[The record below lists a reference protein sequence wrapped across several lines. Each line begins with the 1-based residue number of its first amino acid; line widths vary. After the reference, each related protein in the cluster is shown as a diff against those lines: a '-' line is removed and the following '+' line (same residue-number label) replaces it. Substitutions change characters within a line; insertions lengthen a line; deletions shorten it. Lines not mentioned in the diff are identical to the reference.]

1 MGIFKNEEAENRD
14 DVLNRDV
21 ESVLISTGP
30 TAVNHDVVRVV
41 FVRNYVQAEAKVGWA
56 ATSDFSG
63 IVRGLQEQAHE
74 LGGDAV
80 LNCHFEEQFIR
91 EEDGKLLM
99 SQVGY
104 GTVVMTK
111 ITRF

>member
-1 MGIFKNEEAENRD
+1 MGIFKNEADENRD
-14 DVLNRDV
+14 DVLDRNV
-21 ESVLISTGP
+21 ESVLVSTGP
-30 TAVNHDVVRVV
+30 TAVNHDVVKVV
-41 FVRNYVQAEAKVGWA
+41 FVRNYVQVEPKAGWS

-63 IVRGLQEQAHE
+63 LVRGLQEQAHE

-80 LNCHFEEQFIR
+80 LNCHFDEQFIR
-91 EEDGKLLM
+91 EENGKLLL

>member
-1 MGIFKNEEAENRD
+1 MSIFKNEEENRD

-21 ESVLISTGP
+21 ASITVSTGP
-30 TAVNHDVVRVV
+30 TAVNHDIVQVV
-41 FVRNYVQAEAKVGWA
+41 FVRNYIQVEPKVGWQ

-63 IVRGLQEQAHE
+63 LVRGLQEQAHE

-80 LNCHFEEQFIR
+80 LNCHFDEHFIK
-91 EEDGKLLM
+91 EEDGKLLF